1 MKRAETFWQAM
12 VLILIALMTTG
23 IYAILAL
30 AVHRLR
36 GPSEAAG
43 SAPPLS
49 SEDAVQILEPLDGAV
64 LHRSRTVPVRAALLE
79 AGFVQAEVRVD
90 GVAVALQVNPDPQA
104 VPWIVQWL
112 WEDVGEGSHLVTVR
126 ARKADGSEE
135 TSAPLWVTGV
145 PVGRLIFAS
154 NRDGAYAIYSMQ
166 TDGRVLTRLTTGP
179 GDAFQPAA
187 GWDGALALVTEGAG
201 GQGMVRRLEGD
212 RGAATDLFAGRDPA
226 WSPAGAQLAFAASPE
241 GVSQVF
247 AAALSAGAL
256 AQVTAEEVYAGQ
268 PTWSPDG
275 MRLAYVAE
283 RERNLDIWIV
293 ALNDGEPRR
302 LTSDPAKD
310 WAPAWSPDGS
320 RLAFVS
326 GREGGYQIYT
336 MRTDGSDVRRLT
348 QFPRGAEAPA
358 WSPDGYWLAFVAYVG
373 DGAGVNA
380 REIHLMRSDGQS
392 QARLTYD
399 SFDDTEP
406 DWVRVP

>member
-1 MKRAETFWQAM
+1 MKRAETFWQVM
-12 VLILIALMTTG
+12 VLFLIALMTVG

-36 GPSEAAG
+36 GPREAVG
-43 SAPPLS
+43 SAPSPWS
-49 SEDAVQILEPLDGAV
+49 QDAVQIVEPLDGAV
-64 LHRSRTVPVRAALLE
+64 LHRSQMVPVRAALTE
-79 AGFVQAEVRVD
+79 SGFVQAELQVD
-90 GVAVALQVNPDPQA
+90 GVAVALRVNPDPQA
-104 VPWIVQWL
+104 IPWIVQWL
-112 WEDVGEGSHLVTVR
+112 WEDVSEGSHLVTVR
-126 ARKADGSEE
+126 ARKAGEAVE
-135 TSAPLWVTGV
+135 TSAPVRVTAV
-145 PVGRLIFAS
+145 PMGRLIFAS

-166 TDGRVLTRLTTGP
+166 TDGRDLTRLTTGP

-187 GWDGALALVTEGAG
+187 GRDGALAFVTEGAG
-201 GQGMVRRLEGD
+201 GQAMIRRLEG
-212 RGAATDLFAGRDPA
+212 GGGEAIDLFAGRDPA
-226 WSPAGAQLAFAASPE
+226 WSPAGAKLAYAASPE

-247 AAALSAGAL
+247 AAALNAGTPV
-256 AQVTAEEVYAGQ
+256 QVTAEEVYAGQ

-275 MRLAYVAE
+275 TRLAYVAQ
-283 RERNLDIWIV
+283 REGNLDIWV
-293 ALNDGEPRR
+293 AVLNDGELRR
-302 LTSDPAKD
+302 LTSDPATD

-326 GREGGYQIYT
+326 DREGVYQVYA

-348 QFPRGAEAPA
+348 SSPRGAEAPA
-358 WSPDGYWLAFVAYVG
+358 WSPDGYWLAFVAYAG

-406 DWVRVP
+406 DWVWVP